1 MKEKFDRSGIGKSK
15 GRTHS
20 PKPRKP
26 VTNFSV
32 SPTVKEFQEMKI
44 KSEGEEEGEEMRT
57 GTDAPPPPQPSPV
70 VIPIRKGRKGS
81 KWQASGFITKIGD
94 QISSYTAENG
104 VTYRQGDTIY
114 LENPRLDNP
123 YYVCAIKEFR
133 LTKKDTLVVTIKWY
147 FRSSEVPDS
156 VYQLLVQ
163 DRHTENSTGR
173 DSALNDPKIKSREL
187 FISNASDTYPV
198 KALRGKCK
206 VEHFQDIYSAKNFKP
221 REDTFFYVL
230 EYNPKTKRLATTQG
244 EIRVGP
250 SHQARLPE
258 FRRDVPPS
266 QMPENPEQW
275 EELRWRPFSVGDGDL
290 MMYLRAARSVAAF
303 AGMCDGGSTEDGC
316 QAASMDETTM
326 NAMDTLHRC
335 NYDHGKAL
343 QALVKSPALR
353 SIEKKWTEDELKRF
367 VKGLRTYGKDFFKIR
382 KELFPGKETG
392 ELIEYYYFWKKTPAA
407 ASNRPHRRHRRP
419 PYKRNTRS
427 TRPPS
432 SGVEQ
437 SSASECSD
445 DSDDSGGSRDLNRY
459 TCRHCL
465 TTDSKDW
472 HHAGKDKSLRCT
484 QCRLYYKRHGEERP
498 LESPED
504 PPFLFKPVKEEAD
517 VLGGRHNM
525 RTRQSRETGKG
536 NKKKESNG
544 VDTEDNQKTVNP
556 KSPSSNSSCSTSSS
570 DKDLKRDSKK
580 EEPKAKG
587 KKRQA
592 NSDSDDKSTK
602 KKRAEDR
609 SDSDSISDSSSSLED
624 LSNEGDAD
632 NNQDDLSS
640 SPPSTPRS
648 VDNTEVKTSLS
659 SKTTS
664 SSYNDSSQARAIV
677 HPEPVIPSSSS
688 PKPPSP
694 KPVTSTPPI
703 TQHLTKTKTP
713 LSLPLKPF
721 CSHPDPIHVTSNSF
735 SHSVFTSVNSL
746 SSSDSTASLS
756 TATSVTSSSSAIR
769 PEPALHSPKSGN
781 QKQESSNQPGLHK
794 PVFVATQEPSTSLS
808 VPDLKFSSNSS
819 FAPVSRSSYLE
830 QQTSLAS
837 TSVTPVY
844 QNAISSSGMRD
855 LNTIKKERVTPPP
868 LESFTSTGFK
878 PRDFIESDN
887 RKKADNVNFDL
898 SNVKSE
904 PTLDLSIGSKQ
915 FPTLLESAGIDK
927 PSSERRGTEEAGT
940 SQTEV
945 KSEKSP
951 EIDMEDGDSDR
962 EGGVVTRDPTPEPP
976 PVQCNV
982 EVHTGSKDT
991 KYRLI
996 KVLDRGSNIC
1006 SRCDI
1011 VLKALSDSKL
1021 AQKQRSSGSVSSTN
1035 PPQQTPVKAEEKKKL
1050 ETPPPNCT
1058 ADAQITSSLISTPHH
1073 FDRQTPRSYP
1083 PDTPALR
1090 QLSEYAKKPTI
1101 RGEPSPMSHPSGP
1114 YGPYHPGMDPLLNY
1128 RMGMYPPGSRERLE
1142 LELERD
1148 KRERD
1153 AREREIRER
1162 EIREM
1167 EMREKMKQDLEMK
1180 PGLERLLPPHGPSP
1194 MDPQWL
1200 EFQRRYGSFPPAALG
1215 HPGGP
1220 SGSHIPGVYPP
1231 NSIASD
1237 LMQRERE
1244 RLERLGVPPGA
1255 HFPSELFHHGPAA
1268 VAERLSAERLHAE
1281 RMALSADPLVRLQ
1294 MASLGIPTPPVGVGP
1309 TGTHSHTHSHSHTH
1323 LHLHPGENNAGGPP
1337 PPPSPF
1343 HPLGAPPHSLL
1354 TPFGPGADP
1363 LAVSAAPGTPSA
1375 HLSSLPTGIPPHAGL
1390 LSRGEQE
1397 MLQNEFYRRA
1407 YADPGL
1413 AHQLSAQAAQHEAIQ
1428 RQLAMERERFGHLPP
1443 H

>member
-1 MKEKFDRSGIGKSK
+1 MKEKLERIGIGKCR

-26 VTNFSV
+26 ATNFSV

-44 KSEGEEEGEEMRT
+44 KSEEEEEIEERKSD
-57 GTDAPPPPQPSPV
+57 DAAPSLPQPSPV

-81 KWQASGFITKIGD
+81 KWQASGFITKVGD
-94 QISSYTAENG
+94 QISSYTAESG
-104 VTYRQGDTIY
+104 VTYRHGDTVY
-114 LENPRLDNP
+114 LENPRIDNP
-123 YYVCAIKEFR
+123 YYVCSIKEFR

-147 FRSSEVPDS
+147 FRSSEVPYS

-198 KALRGKCK
+198 KALRGKCR

-221 REDTFFYVL
+221 KEDTFFYVL

-266 QMPENPEQW
+266 QMPENPERW

-316 QAASMDETTM
+316 QAASMDETTI

-367 VKGLRTYGKDFFKIR
+367 VKGLRTHGKDFFKIR
-382 KELFPGKETG
+382 KDLLPGKETG

-504 PPFLFKPVKEEAD
+504 PPFLFKPVKEEVDA
-517 VLGGRHNM
+517 LGGRHNM
-525 RTRQSRETGKG
+525 RTRQSRDSGKG
-536 NKKKESNG
+536 NNKKKESNG
-544 VDTEDNQKTVNP
+544 VDTEDNRKTP
-556 KSPSSNSSCSTSSS
+556 KSPSSSSSCSTSSS
-570 DKDLKRDSKK
+570 DKDIKPEIKK
-580 EEPKAKG
+580 EEPKSKG

-609 SDSDSISDSSSSLED
+609 SDSESISDSSSGSSLED
-624 LSNEGDAD
+624 LSNEGDVD
-632 NNQDDLSS
+632 NNQDDLSSS

-648 VDNTEVKTSLS
+648 VDTEVKTHQS
-659 SKTTS
+659 SKP
-664 SSYNDSSQARAIV
+664 SSYNDSTQTRAIV
-677 HPEPVIPSSSS
+677 HPEPVIPSSSPTS
-688 PKPPSP
+688 PSSKSL
-694 KPVTSTPPI
+694 TSTPPI

-721 CSHPDPIHVTSNSF
+721 CSHPDPIHVNSNSF

-746 SSSDSTASLS
+746 SSSDSPASLS

-769 PEPALHSPKSGN
+769 PEPTLHSPKVGN
-781 QKQESSNQPGLHK
+781 HKLESSSQPVLHK
-794 PVFVATQEPSTSLS
+794 PAFLANQEPTTSLS

-819 FAPVSRSSYLE
+819 FAPVSGLPYLE
-830 QQTSLAS
+830 QQTTLAP
-837 TSVTPVY
+837 TLVTPVY
-844 QNAISSSGMRD
+844 QNAISSSGLRD
-855 LNTIKKERVTPPP
+855 LTTIKKERVTPPP
-868 LESFTSTGFK
+868 QESLPGVCFK
-878 PRDFIESDN
+878 TKDNIESDN
-887 RKKADNVNFDL
+887 RKKADINFDL
-898 SNVKSE
+898 SHVKTE
-904 PTLDLSIGSKQ
+904 PSLDLSIGSKQ
-915 FPTLLESAGIDK
+915 FPSVSELSGLNK
-927 PSSERRGTEEAGT
+927 PSTERRSAEATGT
-940 SQTEV
+940 SHVEA

-951 EIDMEDGDSDR
+951 EIDMDDADSDR

-976 PVQCNV
+976 PSQCNV
-982 EVHTGSKDT
+982 EVLTGSKES
-991 KYRLI
+991 KYRLM
-996 KVLDRGSNIC
+996 KVWDRGSNIC

-1011 VLKALSDSKL
+1011 VLKALPESKL
-1021 AQKQRSSGSVSSTN
+1021 AQKQKSSAPVAPN
-1035 PPQQTPVKAEEKKKL
+1035 PPQQTPPVKVEEKKKP
-1050 ETPPPNCT
+1050 ETPPPNST
-1058 ADAQITSSLISTPHH
+1058 ADAQITSSLINVPQHYE
-1073 FDRQTPRSYP
+1073 RQTTPRSY

-1101 RGEPSPMSHPSGP
+1101 SMGGEPSPMSHPGP
-1114 YGPYHPGMDPLLNY
+1114 YGPYHPGMDHLLNY
-1128 RMGMYPPGSRERLE
+1128 RIPMYPPGSRERLE

-1180 PGLERLLPPHGPSP
+1180 PPGLERLLPPHGLNP

-1200 EFQRRYGSFPPAALG
+1200 EFQRRYGNYPPAALG

-1231 NSIASD
+1231 SSIASD

-1244 RLERLGVPPGA
+1244 RLERLDILRSDQMTGRMIYQICTQRLTNEQIYMQRVTNECILRSKHEWGA
-1255 HFPSELFHHGPAA
+1255 GGIIDPAA
-1268 VAERLSAERLHAE
+1268 SQ
-1281 RMALSADPLVRLQ
+1281 LVYQFNR
-1294 MASLGIPTPPVGVGP
+1294 
-1309 TGTHSHTHSHSHTH
+1309 
-1323 LHLHPGENNAGGPP
+1323 
-1337 PPPSPF
+1337 
-1343 HPLGAPPHSLL
+1343 
-1354 TPFGPGADP
+1354 ADP
-1363 LAVSAAPGTPSA
+1363 LAVSASSGTPA
-1375 HLSSLPTGIPPHAGL
+1375 GHLPSLPPGLPPHAGL

-1397 MLQNEFYRRA
+1397 MLQSEFYRRAA

-1413 AHQLSAQAAQHEAIQ
+1413 AHQVKLSAQAAQHEAIQ
-1428 RQLAMERERFGHLPP
+1428 RQLAMERERFGHMPP

>member
-1 MKEKFDRSGIGKSK
+1 MKEKFERSGVGKSK

-26 VTNFSV
+26 ATNFSV

-44 KSEGEEEGEEMRT
+44 KCEEDEESEVKKSSSEV
-57 GTDAPPPPQPSPV
+57 PPLPQPSPV

-81 KWQASGFITKIGD
+81 KWQASGFITKVGD
-94 QISSYTAENG
+94 QISSYTAESG
-104 VTYRQGDTIY
+104 VTYRQGDTVF

-123 YYVCAIKEFR
+123 YYVCGIKEFR

-173 DSALNDPKIKSREL
+173 DSALSDPKIKSREL

-221 REDTFFYVL
+221 RDDTFFYVL

-258 FRRDVPPS
+258 FRRDVAPS
-266 QMPENPEQW
+266 QMPENPEGW

-316 QAASMDETTM
+316 QAASMDETTI

-382 KELFPGKETG
+382 KELLPAKETG

-445 DSDDSGGSRDLNRY
+445 DSDDSGGSRDLTRY

-498 LESPED
+498 LDSPED

-517 VLGGRHNM
+517 ALSGRHNM

-536 NKKKESNG
+536 NKKKEING
-544 VDTEDNQKTVNP
+544 VDQEEGQKSGNPP

-570 DKDLKRDSKK
+570 DKDSKRDPKK

-624 LSNEGDAD
+624 LSNEGDPD
-632 NNQDDLSS
+632 NNQDDLSSS

-648 VDNTEVKTSLS
+648 VDTEVKTSQS
-659 SKTTS
+659 CKSTPG
-664 SSYNDSSQARAIV
+664 SYNDSVQSRATIV

-688 PKPPSP
+688 PKPSSP
-694 KPVTSTPPI
+694 KSLISTPPI
-703 TQHLTKTKTP
+703 TQHLSKTKTP

-721 CSHPDPIHVTSNSF
+721 CSHADPIRVTSNSF

-746 SSSDSTASLS
+746 STSDSPASLS
-756 TATSVTSSSSAIR
+756 TATSVTSSSSAVC
-769 PEPALHSPKSGN
+769 PEPTLHSPKVGSN
-781 QKQESSNQPGLHK
+781 KPESFNPPGSHK
-794 PVFVATQEPSTSLS
+794 PVFVVTQEPSTSLS

-819 FAPVSRSSYLE
+819 FTPVSRTAHIE
-830 QQTSLAS
+830 QQMTTLAS

-844 QNAISSSGMRD
+844 QNAISSAGVRD
-855 LNTIKKERVTPPP
+855 LSTIKKERITPPP
-868 LESFTSTGFK
+868 LESYTSTGFK
-878 PRDFIESDN
+878 TKDLNETDN
-887 RKKADNVNFDL
+887 RKTTDNFNFDL
-898 SNVKSE
+898 SNVKTESS
-904 PTLDLSIGSKQ
+904 LDLSIGSKQ
-915 FPTLLESAGIDK
+915 FPSVLDPSGLSKSSADRQR
-927 PSSERRGTEEAGT
+927 SEEVGT
-940 SQTEV
+940 SHVQV
-945 KSEKSP
+945 KVEKTP
-951 EIDMEDGDSDR
+951 EIDMENDDSDR
-962 EGGVVTRDPTPEPP
+962 EGGVVTREPTPDPP
-976 PVQCNV
+976 PVSCSV
-982 EVHTGSKDT
+982 EVHSGKEA

-1006 SRCDI
+1006 SRCDL
-1011 VLKALSDSKL
+1011 VLEALPESKL
-1021 AQKQRSSGSVSSTN
+1021 AQKQRSSGSVSSTHPPPAP
-1035 PPQQTPVKAEEKKKL
+1035 PPQHTPIKVEEKKKP
-1050 ETPPPNCT
+1050 ETPPPNST
-1058 ADAQITSSLISTPHH
+1058 ADAQITSSLNNVPPHH
-1073 FDRQTPRSYP
+1073 YDRQTPRAY

-1101 RGEPSPMSHPSGP
+1101 SMGGDPSPMSHPGP
-1114 YGPYHPGMDPLLNY
+1114 YGPYHPGMDHLINY
-1128 RMGMYPPGSRERLE
+1128 RIPMYPPGSRERLE

-1180 PGLERLLPPHGPSP
+1180 PPGLERLLPPHGPGP
-1194 MDPQWL
+1194 IDPQWL
-1200 EFQRRYGSFPPAALG
+1200 EFQRRYGSLPPGALG

-1231 NSIASD
+1231 SSIASD

-1244 RLERLGVPPGA
+1244 RLERLDILRSDQMTGRMIYQICTQRLTNEQIYMQRVTNECILRSKHEWGAGGVID
-1255 HFPSELFHHGPAA
+1255 PAA
-1268 VAERLSAERLHAE
+1268 SQ
-1281 RMALSADPLVRLQ
+1281 LVYQFNR
-1294 MASLGIPTPPVGVGP
+1294 
-1309 TGTHSHTHSHSHTH
+1309 
-1323 LHLHPGENNAGGPP
+1323 
-1337 PPPSPF
+1337 
-1343 HPLGAPPHSLL
+1343 
-1354 TPFGPGADP
+1354 ADP
-1363 LAVSAAPGTPSA
+1363 LAVSAASGTPSG
-1375 HLSSLPTGIPPHAGL
+1375 HLSSLPPSLPPHAGL
-1390 LSRGEQE
+1390 MSREQE
-1397 MLQNEFYRRA
+1397 LLQNEFYRRA

-1413 AHQLSAQAAQHEAIQ
+1413 AHQLSAHAQHEAIQ

>member
-1 MKEKFDRSGIGKSK
+1 MKEKFERIGISKSK

-26 VTNFSV
+26 ATNFSV

-44 KSEGEEEGEEMRT
+44 KCEDEEESDVKKT
-57 GTDAPPPPQPSPV
+57 SDDLPPLPQPSPV

-81 KWQASGFITKIGD
+81 KWQASGFLTKVGD
-94 QISSYTAENG
+94 QISSYTAESG
-104 VTYRQGDTIY
+104 VTYRQGDTVY

-123 YYVCAIKEFR
+123 YYVCGIKEFR

-147 FRSSEVPDS
+147 FRSSEVPGS

-173 DSALNDPKIKSREL
+173 DSALSDPKIKSREL

-206 VEHFQDIYSAKNFKP
+206 VEHFQDIYSAKNFNP
-221 REDTFFYVL
+221 RDDTFFYVL

-258 FRRDVPPS
+258 FRRDVLPS
-266 QMPENPEQW
+266 QMPENPERW

-316 QAASMDETTM
+316 QAASMDETTI

-382 KELFPGKETG
+382 KELLPAKETG

-445 DSDDSGGSRDLNRY
+445 DSDDSGGSRDLARY

-498 LESPED
+498 LDSPED
-504 PPFLFKPVKEEAD
+504 PPFLFKPVKEDPDA
-517 VLGGRHNM
+517 LGGRHNM
-525 RTRQSRETGKG
+525 RTRQSRETGK
-536 NKKKESNG
+536 NKKKEVNG
-544 VDTEDNQKTVNP
+544 IDTEDNQKSGNP

-570 DKDLKRDSKK
+570 DKDSKRDIKK

-592 NSDSDDKSTK
+592 NSDSDDKSIK

-609 SDSDSISDSSSSLED
+609 SDSDSISDSSSSLEE
-624 LSNEGDAD
+624 LSNEGEAD

-640 SPPSTPRS
+640 SSPPSTPRS
-648 VDNTEVKTSLS
+648 EDTEVKASQSNKS
-659 SKTTS
+659 SS
-664 SSYNDSSQARAIV
+664 GSYNDSVQSRAAIV
-677 HPEPVIPSSSS
+677 HPEPVIPPSSS
-688 PKPPSP
+688 PKPSSP
-694 KPVTSTPPI
+694 KSLSSTPPI

-713 LSLPLKPF
+713 LSLPLRPF
-721 CSHPDPIHVTSNSF
+721 CSHPDPIRVSSNSF

-746 SSSDSTASLS
+746 SSSDSPVSLS
-756 TATSVTSSSSAIR
+756 TATSVTSSSSAIC
-769 PEPALHSPKSGN
+769 PEPTLHSPKIGN
-781 QKQESSNQPGLHK
+781 NKQESFNQPGLHK
-794 PVFVATQEPSTSLS
+794 PVFGATQESKTSLS

-819 FAPVSRSSYLE
+819 FTPVSRSPYVE
-830 QQTSLAS
+830 QQTTLAS

-844 QNAISSSGMRD
+844 QNAISSSGVRD
-855 LNTIKKERVTPPP
+855 LTTIKKERITPPP
-868 LESFTSTGFK
+868 LESYTSTSFK
-878 PRDFIESDN
+878 TKDLIETDN
-887 RKKADNVNFDL
+887 RKTTESIHFDL
-898 SNVKSE
+898 NNVKTESS
-904 PTLDLSIGSKQ
+904 LDLSIGSKQ
-915 FPTLLESAGIDK
+915 FPSMLELSGQNK
-927 PSSERRGTEEAGT
+927 SSERQRTEEAGT
-940 SQTEV
+940 THPEV
-945 KSEKSP
+945 KVEKFP
-951 EIDMEDGDSDR
+951 EIDMEEEDSDR

-976 PVQCNV
+976 PVPCNV
-982 EVHTGSKDT
+982 EVHCGSKEA

-996 KVLDRGSNIC
+996 KVFDRGSNIC

-1011 VLKALSDSKL
+1011 VLKGLPESKL
-1021 AQKQRSSGSVSSTN
+1021 TPKPRTSGSVSSSHP
-1035 PPQQTPVKAEEKKKL
+1035 PPQHTPVKVEDKKKP
-1050 ETPPPNCT
+1050 ETPPPNST
-1058 ADAQITSSLISTPHH
+1058 ADAQITSSLSNVPHH
-1073 FDRQTPRSYP
+1073 YDRQTPRSY

-1101 RGEPSPMSHPSGP
+1101 SSMGGDHSPMSHPGP
-1114 YGPYHPGMDPLLNY
+1114 YGPYHPPGMDHLLNY
-1128 RMGMYPPGSRERLE
+1128 RIPMYPPGSRERLE

-1162 EIREM
+1162 EIRDM
-1167 EMREKMKQDLEMK
+1167 EMREKMEMK
-1180 PGLERLLPPHGPSP
+1180 APGLERLLPPHGPNP

-1200 EFQRRYGSFPPAALG
+1200 EFQRRYGNLPPGALG
-1215 HPGGP
+1215 HHGGP

-1231 NSIASD
+1231 SSIASD

-1244 RLERLGVPPGA
+1244 RLERLDILRSDQMTGRMIYQICTQRLTNEQIYMQRVTNECILRSKHEWGAGGVID
-1255 HFPSELFHHGPAA
+1255 PAA
-1268 VAERLSAERLHAE
+1268 SQ
-1281 RMALSADPLVRLQ
+1281 LVYQFNR
-1294 MASLGIPTPPVGVGP
+1294 
-1309 TGTHSHTHSHSHTH
+1309 
-1323 LHLHPGENNAGGPP
+1323 
-1337 PPPSPF
+1337 
-1343 HPLGAPPHSLL
+1343 
-1354 TPFGPGADP
+1354 ADP
-1363 LAVSAAPGTPSA
+1363 LAVSAASGTPS
-1375 HLSSLPTGIPPHAGL
+1375 HLPSLPPGLPPHAGL
-1390 LSRGEQE
+1390 LSREQE

-1428 RQLAMERERFGHLPP
+1428 RQLAMERERFGHMPP

>member
-1 MKEKFDRSGIGKSK
+1 MKG
-15 GRTHS
+15 
-20 PKPRKP
+20 
-26 VTNFSV
+26 
-32 SPTVKEFQEMKI
+32 
-44 KSEGEEEGEEMRT
+44 
-57 GTDAPPPPQPSPV
+57 
-70 VIPIRKGRKGS
+70 
-81 KWQASGFITKIGD
+81 
-94 QISSYTAENG
+94 
-104 VTYRQGDTIY
+104 
-114 LENPRLDNP
+114 
-123 YYVCAIKEFR
+123 
-133 LTKKDTLVVTIKWY
+133 
-147 FRSSEVPDS
+147 
-156 VYQLLVQ
+156 
-163 DRHTENSTGR
+163 TGR
-173 DSALNDPKIKSREL
+173 DSALSDPKIKSREL

-206 VEHFQDIYSAKNFKP
+206 VEHFQDIYSAKNFNP
-221 REDTFFYVL
+221 RDDTFFYVL

-266 QMPENPEQW
+266 QMPENPERW

-316 QAASMDETTM
+316 QAASMDETTI

-382 KELFPGKETG
+382 KELLPAKETG

-445 DSDDSGGSRDLNRY
+445 DSDDSGGSRDLARY

-498 LESPED
+498 LDSPED
-504 PPFLFKPVKEEAD
+504 PPFLFKPVKEDPDA
-517 VLGGRHNM
+517 LGGRHNM
-525 RTRQSRETGKG
+525 RTRQSRETGK
-536 NKKKESNG
+536 NKKKEVNG
-544 VDTEDNQKTVNP
+544 IDTEDNQKSGNP

-570 DKDLKRDSKK
+570 DKDSKRDIKK

-609 SDSDSISDSSSSLED
+609 SDSESISDSSSSLEE
-624 LSNEGDAD
+624 LSNEGEAD
-632 NNQDDLSS
+632 NNQDDLSSS

-648 VDNTEVKTSLS
+648 VDTEVKASQS
-659 SKTTS
+659 SKS
-664 SSYNDSSQARAIV
+664 SSGSYNDSVQSRAAIV
-677 HPEPVIPSSSS
+677 HPEPVIPPSSS
-688 PKPPSP
+688 PKPSSP
-694 KPVTSTPPI
+694 KSLTSTPPI

-721 CSHPDPIHVTSNSF
+721 CSHPDPIRVSSNSF

-746 SSSDSTASLS
+746 SSSDSPASLS
-756 TATSVTSSSSAIR
+756 TATSVTSSSSAIC
-769 PEPALHSPKSGN
+769 PEPTLHSPKIGN
-781 QKQESSNQPGLHK
+781 NKQESFNQPGLHR
-794 PVFVATQEPSTSLS
+794 PVFGPNQEPNTLLS

-819 FAPVSRSSYLE
+819 FTPVSRSPYVE
-830 QQTSLAS
+830 QQTTLAS

-844 QNAISSSGMRD
+844 QNAISSSGVRD
-855 LNTIKKERVTPPP
+855 LTTIKKERITPPP
-868 LESFTSTGFK
+868 LESYTSTGFK
-878 PRDFIESDN
+878 TKDLIESDN
-887 RKKADNVNFDL
+887 RKTTENIHFDL
-898 SNVKSE
+898 NNVKTESS
-904 PTLDLSIGSKQ
+904 LDLSMGSKQ
-915 FPTLLESAGIDK
+915 FPSILELSGQNK
-927 PSSERRGTEEAGT
+927 SSERQRTEESGT
-940 SQTEV
+940 THPEV
-945 KSEKSP
+945 KVEKSP
-951 EIDMEDGDSDR
+951 EIDMEEDSDQ

-976 PVQCNV
+976 PVQCSV
-982 EVHTGSKDT
+982 EVHCGSKEA

-1011 VLKALSDSKL
+1011 VLKALPESKL
-1021 AQKQRSSGSVSSTN
+1021 TPKPRSSGSVSSSHP
-1035 PPQQTPVKAEEKKKL
+1035 PPQHTPVKVEEKKKP
-1050 ETPPPNCT
+1050 ETPPPNST
-1058 ADAQITSSLISTPHH
+1058 ADAQITSSLSNVPHH
-1073 FDRQTPRSYP
+1073 YDRQTPRSY

-1101 RGEPSPMSHPSGP
+1101 SSMGGDHSPMSHPGP
-1114 YGPYHPGMDPLLNY
+1114 YGPYHPPGMDHLLNY
-1128 RMGMYPPGSRERLE
+1128 RIPMYPPGSRERLE

-1162 EIREM
+1162 EIRDM
-1167 EMREKMKQDLEMK
+1167 EMREKMEMK
-1180 PGLERLLPPHGPSP
+1180 APGLERLLPPHGPNP

-1200 EFQRRYGSFPPAALG
+1200 EFQRRYGNLPPGALG
-1215 HPGGP
+1215 HHGGP

-1231 NSIASD
+1231 SSIASD

-1244 RLERLGVPPGA
+1244 RLERLDILRSDQMTGRMIYQICTQRLTNEQIYMQRVTNECILRSKHEWGAGGVID
-1255 HFPSELFHHGPAA
+1255 PAA
-1268 VAERLSAERLHAE
+1268 SQ
-1281 RMALSADPLVRLQ
+1281 LVYQFNR
-1294 MASLGIPTPPVGVGP
+1294 
-1309 TGTHSHTHSHSHTH
+1309 
-1323 LHLHPGENNAGGPP
+1323 
-1337 PPPSPF
+1337 
-1343 HPLGAPPHSLL
+1343 
-1354 TPFGPGADP
+1354 ADP
-1363 LAVSAAPGTPSA
+1363 LAVSAASGTPS
-1375 HLSSLPTGIPPHAGL
+1375 HLPSLPPGLPPHAGL
-1390 LSRGEQE
+1390 LSREQE

-1428 RQLAMERERFGHLPP
+1428 RQLAMERERFGHMPP

>member
-26 VTNFSV
+26 ATNFSV

-44 KSEGEEEGEEMRT
+44 KCEEEEEGEEMHT
-57 GTDAPPPPQPSPV
+57 VVEAPPLPQPSPV

-123 YYVCAIKEFR
+123 YYVCSIKEFR

-221 REDTFFYVL
+221 RDDTFFYVL

-266 QMPENPEQW
+266 QMPENPERW

-544 VDTEDNQKTVNP
+544 VDPEDNQKTVNP

-570 DKDLKRDSKK
+570 DKDIKRDSKK

-659 SKTTS
+659 SKSTS
-664 SSYNDSSQARAIV
+664 SSYNDTSQARAIV

-694 KPVTSTPPI
+694 KPLTSTPPI

-769 PEPALHSPKSGN
+769 PEPALHSPKVGN
-781 QKQESSNQPGLHK
+781 QKQESTNQPGLHK

-819 FAPVSRSSYLE
+819 FAPVSRSPYLE
-830 QQTSLAS
+830 QQTTLAS

-887 RKKADNVNFDL
+887 RKKAENINFDL
-898 SNVKSE
+898 SHVKSE

-915 FPTLLESAGIDK
+915 FPSLLESSGIDK
-927 PSSERRGTEEAGT
+927 PPTDRRGTEEGGT

-945 KSEKSP
+945 KSEKSQ
-951 EIDMEDGDSDR
+951 EIDMDDGDSDR

-1021 AQKQRSSGSVSSTN
+1021 AQKQKSSGSVSSN
-1035 PPQQTPVKAEEKKKL
+1035 PPQQTPVKPEEKKKL
-1050 ETPPPNCT
+1050 ETPPPNST

-1101 RGEPSPMSHPSGP
+1101 SMGGEPSMSHPSGP

-1180 PGLERLLPPHGPSP
+1180 PPGLERLLPPHGPSP

-1244 RLERLGVPPGA
+1244 RLERLDILRSDQMTGRMIYQICTQRLTNEQIYMQRVTNECILRSKHEWGAGGVID
-1255 HFPSELFHHGPAA
+1255 PAA
-1268 VAERLSAERLHAE
+1268 SQ
-1281 RMALSADPLVRLQ
+1281 LVYQFNR
-1294 MASLGIPTPPVGVGP
+1294 
-1309 TGTHSHTHSHSHTH
+1309 
-1323 LHLHPGENNAGGPP
+1323 
-1337 PPPSPF
+1337 
-1343 HPLGAPPHSLL
+1343 
-1354 TPFGPGADP
+1354 ADP

-1375 HLSSLPTGIPPHAGL
+1375 HLSSLPAGIPPHAGL